1 MVLPIGRVDADAM
14 TFNPDSPSASVHTEP
29 IPDPEH
35 MVILLLESGQRFLVK
50 LEGAIGSQDTG
61 LKDHF
66 SRKVLA
72 IIEELYRRLN
82 HEQGGELVDNLIRL
96 YDWWR
101 REILL
106 AGEQGDVE
114 RLRRVHA
121 QMGEVRQ
128 GWEHVLF
135 QGEGMSESPGL

>member
-1 MVLPIGRVDADAM
+1 M
-14 TFNPDSPSASVHTEP
+14 TPRSDPSSAPHRTEP
-29 IPDPEH
+29 APIPEH
-35 MVILLLESGQRFLVK
+35 MVVLLLEGGQRFLVK
-50 LEGAIGSQDTG
+50 LEESLTSDEPG
-61 LKDHF
+61 LKEHF

-72 IIEELYRRLN
+72 IIEELHRRLN
-82 HEQGGELVDNLIRL
+82 HEQGGELVDNLAKL
-96 YDWWR
+96 YEWWR

-106 AGEQGDVE
+106 AGAEGDAE

-128 GWEHVLF
+128 GWEYVLF